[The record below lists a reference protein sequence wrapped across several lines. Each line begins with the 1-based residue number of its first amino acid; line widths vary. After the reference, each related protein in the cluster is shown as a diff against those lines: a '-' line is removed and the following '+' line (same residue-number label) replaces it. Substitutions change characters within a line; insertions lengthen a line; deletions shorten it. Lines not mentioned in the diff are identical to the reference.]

1 MDGAGKGRTRRLAGR
16 LALAGA
22 CLAGAPMPV
31 EAEPPPTARR
41 EIALLFAHLEQ
52 SGCRFNRNGTWHS
65 ALEAREH
72 LDRKYRYLADRG
84 LADTAEAFIDAGASR
99 SSTSGRP
106 YQVQCAGTPVQDS
119 GPWFRQ
125 ELARLR
131 QAGRG

>member
-1 MDGAGKGRTRRLAGR
+1 MAGAGTGRTRRLAGG
-16 LALAGA
+16 LALVCA
-22 CLAGAPMPV
+22 CLVGTTIPV
-31 EAEPPPTARR
+31 AAEPPPAARR
-41 EIALLFAHLEQ
+41 EIALLFAQLEQ
-52 SGCRFNRNGTWHS
+52 SGCRFNRNGTWHN

-106 YQVQCAGTPVQDS
+106 YQVQCAGTAVQDS

-125 ELARLR
+125 ELSRLR

>member
-1 MDGAGKGRTRRLAGR
+1 MAGAGKGRTRRLAGG
-16 LALAGA
+16 LALVCA
-22 CLAGAPMPV
+22 CLVGTTIPV
-31 EAEPPPTARR
+31 AAEPPPAARR
-41 EIALLFAHLEQ
+41 EIALLFAQLEQ
-52 SGCRFNRNGTWHS
+52 SGCRFNRNGTWHN

-125 ELARLR
+125 ELSRLR